1 METKKKKEKK
11 VPDPKLVEIG
21 RRVRAVRLAK
31 GLTMEQVVE
40 KADTSTQFLS
50 KVEKGEQGMT
60 IGKFS
65 SLVKALDVSA
75 DYLLFGLEGHS
86 EQEALLVEMV
96 RQLSP
101 MDLILLGDIFAK
113 AGGLIN
119 AIRPDIK
126 QIDSN

>member
-1 METKKKKEKK
+1 MEAKKKKEKK
-11 VPDPKLVEIG
+11 TPDPKLVEIG
-21 RRVRAVRLAK
+21 RRVRAIRLAK

-60 IGKFS
+60 IGKFA
-65 SLVKALDVSA
+65 SLTKALGASA
-75 DYLLFGLEGHS
+75 DYLLFGHEGCN
-86 EQEALLVEMV
+86 EREALLVETV
-96 RQLSP
+96 KQLTP
-101 MDLILLGDIFAK
+101 MDQLVLGDLFAK

-119 AIRPDIK
+119 VTRPDIR